1 MKRILVATDGSDGGD
16 RAVDAAV
23 ELTGATGAALTI
35 VAGTIPFLSFYA
47 ERNATRKTRA
57 GVRV

>member
-1 MKRILVATDGSDGGD
+1 M
-16 RAVDAAV
+16 
-23 ELTGATGAALTI
+23 LTI
-35 VAGTIPFLSFYA
+35 LAGTIPFLSFYS